1 MKKYQIYGVG
11 AALVDIEVVVTN
23 EFLSTHKIDKG
34 IMTLVDEERQ
44 FELLAALDSH
54 HVKRSCGGS
63 ACNTIVAASFFGSTS
78 FYSAKVAADDD
89 GRFFIDDLQ
98 ATGVDFHNVQASS
111 GVTGKCLVMITD
123 DAERTMNTFL
133 GANLDLTSNEIDETH
148 LVNSQWLYL
157 EGYLVTDEPRTD
169 VAVRAIEFAKANQI
183 KTSLSLSDPF
193 VVQEFGDNLRKVIGN
208 GIDLLFCNSDEAK
221 SFTNTHSNEAAVEQ
235 LKKYAKT
242 FVITRGAGGS
252 LAYDGT
258 GLVQTPGVSAN
269 VVDTNGAGDMFAGAF
284 LYAINAGH
292 PTAFAAK
299 FANEAAARVVSQFG
313 PRIDSLEYQQIKHL
327 FNIWLAT
334 SDRLSRYKNSIRIL
348 AKRRWVWDCR
358 VASLGYPENSQSTV
372 ISREQV
378 NCGNLM

>member
-11 AALVDIEVVVTN
+11 AALVDTEVVVTN

-63 ACNTIVAASFFGSTS
+63 ACNTIVAASCFGSTG

-89 GRFFIDDLQ
+89 GRFFIEDLQ
-98 ATGVDFHNVQASS
+98 ATGVDFHNPTASANVRTS
-111 GVTGKCLVMITD
+111 ASASANASASASASITGKCLVMVTD

-133 GANLDLTSNEIDETH
+133 GANLELTSNEIDEAN
-148 LVNSQWLYL
+148 LINSEWLYL
-157 EGYLVTDEPRTD
+157 EGYLVTDEARTN
-169 VAVRAIEFAKANQI
+169 VAVQAMELAKANQV

-193 VVQEFGDNLRKVIGN
+193 VVQVFADNLRKVIGD
-208 GIDLLFCNSDEAK
+208 GIDLVFCNSHEAR
-221 SFTNTHSNEAAVEQ
+221 SFTNTHSTEAAAEQ

-252 LAYDGT
+252 LSYDGKD
-258 GLVQTPGVSAN
+258 LVQTAGLTAN
-269 VVDTNGAGDMFAGAF
+269 AVDTNGAGDMFAGAF

-292 PTAFAAK
+292 NYAWAAK
-299 FANEAAARVVSQFG
+299 FANAASARVISQFG
-313 PRIDSLEYQQIKHL
+313 PRIEATDYQQLKQQFGI
-327 FNIWLAT
+327 
-334 SDRLSRYKNSIRIL
+334 
-348 AKRRWVWDCR
+348 
-358 VASLGYPENSQSTV
+358 
-372 ISREQV
+372 
-378 NCGNLM
+378 

>member
-11 AALVDIEVVVTN
+11 AALVDTEVVVTN

-63 ACNTIVAASFFGSTS
+63 ACNTIVAASSFGSTG

-89 GRFFIDDLQ
+89 GRFFIEDLQ
-98 ATGVDFHNVQASS
+98 STGVDFHDLAASANTRPS
-111 GVTGKCLVMITD
+111 AASVSASASITGKCLVMVTD

-133 GANLDLTSNEIDETH
+133 GANLELTSNEIDEAN
-148 LVNSQWLYL
+148 LIISDWLYL
-157 EGYLVTDEPRTD
+157 EGYLVTDEARTN
-169 VAVRAIEFAKANQI
+169 VAVQAMELAKANQV

-193 VVQEFGDNLRKVIGN
+193 VVQVFADNLRKVIGD
-208 GIDLLFCNSDEAK
+208 GIDLVFCNSHEAR
-221 SFTNTHSNEAAVEQ
+221 SFTNTHSTEAAAEQ

-252 LAYDGT
+252 LSYDGKD
-258 GLVQTPGVSAN
+258 LVQTAGLTAN
-269 VVDTNGAGDMFAGAF
+269 AVDTNGAGDMFAGAF

-292 PTAFAAK
+292 NYAWAAK
-299 FANEAAARVVSQFG
+299 FANAASARVISQFG
-313 PRIDSLEYQQIKHL
+313 PRIEATDYQQLKQQFGI
-327 FNIWLAT
+327 
-334 SDRLSRYKNSIRIL
+334 
-348 AKRRWVWDCR
+348 
-358 VASLGYPENSQSTV
+358 
-372 ISREQV
+372 
-378 NCGNLM
+378 